1 MSFLSR
7 WRRRTDDPGTG
18 ARAQADAAAR
28 HLEDFVRTRVGV
40 EVYVEPATTVTP
52 TTVVLVAT
60 TGEWTRR
67 RVDGPKGAAELARRL
82 SLPVYDVTVTGYP
95 PRMRAWNARRAERER
110 QAASGAGEH
119 GPGAGEPGRG
129 AAGATAPGA
138 TGAAAGGE
146 DGDEASGRAR
156 A

>member
-1 MSFLSR
+1 MRFLSR

-18 ARAQADAAAR
+18 PRAQADAAAR

-110 QAASGAGEH
+110 QAVAGAGER
-119 GPGAGEPGRG
+119 AGG
-129 AAGATAPGA
+129 AAAGGP
-138 TGAAAGGE
+138 AAGGE
-146 DGDEASGRAR
+146 DGDDAGGRAR

>member
-7 WRRRTDDPGTG
+7 WRRRTDDPATG

-110 QAASGAGEH
+110 QAASGAH

-129 AAGATAPGA
+129 AAGAAAPGA